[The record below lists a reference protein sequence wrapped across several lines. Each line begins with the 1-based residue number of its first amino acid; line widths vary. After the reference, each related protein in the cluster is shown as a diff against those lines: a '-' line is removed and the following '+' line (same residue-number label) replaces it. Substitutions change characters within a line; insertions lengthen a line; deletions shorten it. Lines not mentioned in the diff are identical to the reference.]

1 MPPWSSSLSNV
12 SLLIRNS
19 LKENKKIH
27 FNGYGHIAAYY
38 FLCTGFDK
46 DYCIRK
52 KGENTTGKEDYF
64 H

>member
-1 MPPWSSSLSNV
+1 MPPWSPSLSNI

-19 LKENKKIH
+19 LRENKKIH
-27 FNGYGHIAAYY
+27 FNGYGHIAIYY

-52 KGENTTGKEDYF
+52 KGENVTGKEDYL